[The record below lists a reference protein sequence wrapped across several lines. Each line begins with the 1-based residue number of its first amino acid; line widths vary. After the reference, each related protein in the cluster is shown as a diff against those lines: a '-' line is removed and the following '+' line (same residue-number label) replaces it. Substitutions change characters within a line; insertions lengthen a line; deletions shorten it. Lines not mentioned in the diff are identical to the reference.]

1 MSLAPLLTASL
12 AIQIHTLA
20 AVAAALLGAFVLF
33 RRKGTPTHRMLGR
46 IWCGLMLVTATSAIF
61 IHEARVIGLFSPIH
75 LFVLVTYVG
84 LWEGLRQI
92 RRGNVAAHQAA
103 MKTLY
108 VGALMLAGA
117 FTLLPGRRINEM
129 LFGPEAG
136 WAPALL
142 AIGLVLVVAGALWWR
157 WRLFLPPRARRVS

>member
-1 MSLAPLLTASL
+1 MSISPLLSASL
-12 AIQIHTLA
+12 AIQIHTLSAIAA
-20 AVAAALLGAFVLF
+20 AVLGAIVLF
-33 RRKGTPTHRMLGR
+33 RRKGTPTHRLMGR

-61 IHEARVIGLFSPIH
+61 IHETRLIGPFSPIH
-75 LFVLVTYVG
+75 LFVIVTYVG

-117 FTLLPGRRINEM
+117 FTLLPGRRINEA

-142 AIGLVLVVAGALWWR
+142 AIAAVLVAAGLLWWR
-157 WRLFLPPRARRVS
+157 WRLFLPPRTRRVS